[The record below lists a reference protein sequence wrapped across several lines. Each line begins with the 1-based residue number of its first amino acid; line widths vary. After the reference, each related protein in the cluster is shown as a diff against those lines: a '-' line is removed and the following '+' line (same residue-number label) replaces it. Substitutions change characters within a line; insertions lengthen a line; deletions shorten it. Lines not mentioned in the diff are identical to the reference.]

1 MVLSVVCAYA
11 SCNRYRMMYSIP
23 DTLSP
28 AWILKDCCSPFIY
41 REWTAWPYWTWAPT
55 SWQQFLTCTV
65 CRGWKNSIWR
75 AIRSETPRSQQ
86 ALHMWRTWMQSCL
99 ATTTSPRSQIKRLQ
113 FWPALPCVAW
123 TLPAMASGEST
134 PGVGYVAHTMQ
145 HAAQHNT
152 TQPPP
157 LLPPPPHTDTHA
169 QAFKSFCHWC
179 WCLIVVEWFGCL
191 HEPQMH
197 WWKLCASRVGSV
209 MLGRSAGWYCSHRN
223 IGGEGC

>member
-28 AWILKDCCSPFIY
+28 AWIPKDCCSPFIY

-99 ATTTSPRSQIKRLQ
+99 ATTTSPHWQIKRLQ

-157 LLPPPPHTDTHA
+157 LLPPPPPHRYTCTSFQKLLPLVLMPYCGGVVWVSSWASDALVEALCYQGRFSHA
-169 QAFKSFCHWC
+169 
-179 WCLIVVEWFGCL
+179 G
-191 HEPQMH
+191 
-197 WWKLCASRVGSV
+197 
-209 MLGRSAGWYCSHRN
+209 
-223 IGGEGC
+223 